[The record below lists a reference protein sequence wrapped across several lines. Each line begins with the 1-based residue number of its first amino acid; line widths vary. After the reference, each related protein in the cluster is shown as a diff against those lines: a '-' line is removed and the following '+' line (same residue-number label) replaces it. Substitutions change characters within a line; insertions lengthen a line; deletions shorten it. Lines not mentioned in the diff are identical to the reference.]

1 MKYQKK
7 KDTSIK
13 EFGICFIILSI
24 INYKGLTEYMRIGK
38 QYNLSKE
45 TLKKLFILFSKYIN
59 SIG

>member
-45 TLKKLFILFSKYIN
+45 TQKSCLFYSQNILT
-59 SIG
+59 IG